1 MKIGM
6 WHVMRRAVAIFTLIL
21 FFAGNAFMPSA
32 NAASLISSYNIMK
45 NDPAN
50 QQFIQKLKAS
60 GADEAQIESFLN
72 DLDSE
77 VGKLGTIND
86 TNFDSLIYQGLKEVI
101 TWQKH
106 RTVCEALLNGF
117 GDEINYILTKNE
129 LPPNLMGLRNAVYE
143 SVLQKNTSVT
153 TGGGGGGAVPAPQ
166 SASITNEINR
176 QLSNQGSNIV
186 SLQMTSGNDN
196 LSIPVQDLQQIKSAG
211 RELQISN
218 GNVTLRIPAEALSI
232 TANSSLSLS
241 IRALSDASAATA
253 LQNQAPGQVLIGKVQ
268 ELSSADETNSNGVQF
283 QKPVTVV
290 ISYAQESLGNA
301 TGAKLNVY
309 YYNESTKQW
318 ESMNGTQDTNDKTIT
333 FSTFHFSKYA
343 IMTVPEQPING
354 TPPAQAPASNFQD
367 ISQHWARQDIET
379 MVQLKLASGVSP
391 SEFLPDRNI
400 TRAEFA
406 ALLCRALGINP
417 APQLSGQF
425 NDVYGD
431 KWYYSIVNQAA
442 SIGLLKGYNLTLFG
456 PEDPV
461 TREQMAV
468 MISNALSYRGPNS
481 SGDSSGT
488 SGDIS
493 IFSDQGSISFW
504 ARNSIAVVRQK
515 GIIKGRDDGN
525 FAPLANATR
534 AEASVMIL
542 KMYQQL

>member
-1 MKIGM
+1 MKVGTWKEI
-6 WHVMRRAVAIFTLIL
+6 RRVIAAFTLML
-21 FFAGNAFMPSA
+21 FFAGNTFLLSA
-32 NAASLISSYNIMK
+32 NAASLISSYNILK
-45 NDPAN
+45 NDPVN
-50 QQFIQKLKAS
+50 QQFIQRLKAS

-77 VGKLGTIND
+77 VSSLGTLND
-86 TNFDSLIYQGLKEVI
+86 TNFNSLIYQGLKEVI
-101 TWQKH
+101 SWPKH
-106 RTVCEALLNGF
+106 RTVCEALLSGF
-117 GDEINYILTKNE
+117 SEEVNYILTQNE
-129 LPPNLMGLRNAVYE
+129 LHPNLIGLRNAVHD
-143 SVLQKNTSVT
+143 SVFQKTTSLNT
-153 TGGGGGGAVPAPQ
+153 GGGGAVPGPQ
-166 SASITNEINR
+166 STSITNEINQ
-176 QLSNQGSNIV
+176 QLSDQGSNIV
-186 SLQMTSGNDN
+186 SLQMTSSNDN
-196 LSIPVQDLQQIKSAG
+196 LSIPVQALQQIKSAG

-218 GNVTLRIPAEALSI
+218 GNVTLRIQAEALSI

-253 LQNQAPGQVLIGKVQ
+253 LQNQAPDQVLVGKVQ
-268 ELSSADETNSNGVQF
+268 ELSCADETNSNGVQF

-290 ISYAQESLGNA
+290 ISYAQESLVNA
-301 TGAKLNVY
+301 AGAKLNVY

-333 FSTFHFSKYA
+333 FSAFHFSKYA
-343 IMTVPEQPING
+343 IMTVPEQPISG
-354 TPPAQAPASNFQD
+354 TPPAQTPASSFQD

-391 SEFLPDRNI
+391 SEFLPERNI

-425 NDVYGD
+425 NDVYAD
-431 KWYYSIVNQAA
+431 KWYFSIVNQAA
-442 SIGLLKGYNLTLFG
+442 SIGLLKGYNPTLFG

-468 MISNALSYRGPNS
+468 MISNALSYRGQNS

-493 IFSDQGSISFW
+493 IFSDQGSISSW
-504 ARNSIAVVRQK
+504 ARNSIAVARQK
-515 GIIKGRDDGN
+515 GIIKGRDGGI